1 VPALRLTWAFRPF
14 VVGPLLPDIVYS
26 RACAVRAVRVG
37 RILTGPTVAPDED
50 NQACWLPLRL
60 P

>member
-1 VPALRLTWAFRPF
+1 LTWAFRPF

-26 RACAVRAVRVG
+26 RACAVGAVRVG